1 MRTLGTSEA
10 AMLDAQSTHLKA
22 LDSADLNGLTAIL
35 NVISREAGA
44 PLRAPEMQAIAA
56 MLIKLYRH
64 GVTDEEKLLSVG
76 RLALKQAAARLPLSR
91 PPLTIRPKSASR
103 RPSARTTANNDGK
116 AGGVRTNRDPP
127 NRKEIPPAGPH
138 ARDELTDRSK
148 TPGAGSLPEKDEESI
163 TPGSG

>member
-1 MRTLGTSEA
+1 
-10 AMLDAQSTHLKA
+10 MLDAQSIYLKA
-22 LDSADLNGLTAIL
+22 LDSADLDGLNAIL
-35 NVISREAGA
+35 NIISREAGA
-44 PLRAPEMQAIAA
+44 PLCAPEMQAVAA

-91 PPLTIRPKSASR
+91 PPLTVRPKSASKR
-103 RPSARTTANNDGK
+103 SSSRTIANNDEQ
-116 AGGVRTNRDPP
+116 AGGVRTNHDPS
-127 NRKEIPPAGPH
+127 NRNKIPPVGPH
-138 ARDELTDRSK
+138 ARDDLTDRSK